1 MRYDDFLFID
11 STNKKVELL
20 NHVIAILHFSSST
33 LLKALNVQSRLESL
47 LKYLLIFN

>member
-20 NHVIAILHFSSST
+20 NHVIAILHFF
-33 LLKALNVQSRLESL
+33 KFYFIESAECSEQA
-47 LKYLLIFN
+47 